1 MHSLE
6 FLYLFSADL
15 SLQTAGEAHSL
26 QVEKVLF
33 EAKSDFQDVLV
44 FQVLVSYLDYD
55 VDVRIGLTL

>member
-1 MHSLE
+1 MKGIS
-6 FLYLFSADL
+6 S
-15 SLQTAGEAHSL
+15 AGEAHSL

-55 VDVRIGLTL
+55 FDVRIGPIF